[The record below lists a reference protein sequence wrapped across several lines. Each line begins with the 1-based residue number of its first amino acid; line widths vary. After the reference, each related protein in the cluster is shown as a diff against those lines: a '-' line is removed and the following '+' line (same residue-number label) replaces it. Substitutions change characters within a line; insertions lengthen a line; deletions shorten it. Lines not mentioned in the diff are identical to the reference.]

1 MKDKYSTNHY
11 DARMELTQRDIDNGF
26 VRMDAYSIYKANNM
40 NQFDKNGLLFH
51 NLKTLLR
58 FGIKNEISREVK
70 ALVVQSLRLAREEG
84 INISEILQ
92 DELDI
97 INYKRPVKTSEIF
110 DFKHNRVGILE
121 DENDIGLIPDPTNF
135 VTPEQ
140 INAWNKSY
148 DEELTAKAFD
158 HKGHNLPP
166 AFIASENS
174 VKSPNKKLRKVYFP
188 IKTFDERAEILRYLC
203 TLGHDVK
210 DFMMYTKLF
219 NYIIIGEN
227 GEILLDEFMLYDGY
241 TEGVMELGIEVVR

>member
-84 INISEILQ
+84 IDISEILQ
-92 DELDI
+92 DELGI
-97 INYKRPVKTSEIF
+97 INYKNPIDEIPIF
-110 DFKHNRVGILE
+110 NSHGDKVNF
-121 DENDIGLIPDPTNF
+121 IP
-135 VTPEQ
+135 PEQ
-140 INAWNKSY
+140 IKSWNSS
-148 DEELTAKAFD
+148 EETIIAKPILD
-158 HKGHNLPP
+158 NKGFNLPP

-174 VKSPNKKLRKVYFP
+174 GKSPNKKLRKVYFP

-203 TLGHDVK
+203 NLGHDIK

-227 GEILLDEFMLYDGY
+227 GEILLDEFMHYDGY
-241 TEGVMELGIEVVR
+241 EEGVMELGIEVVR